1 MNLDILS
8 KVKFAFQ
15 SFFSSFMSIE
25 LFIIGCV
32 LFCFLFIN
40 LNKNDKVVKVLGIFL
55 YLLFF
60 ISICFYYSDYTVQSV
75 DAVIKYIMNY
85 IYFPSLAMYFMIM
98 IFVTIAIIYTIFSKK
113 MPLLLKRFNICVF
126 SLLYLMYIQVIGQV
140 AGNRI
145 YFTTDVAIYKNE
157 TILSLVQVSNFLL
170 VIWILFMVFYFL
182 YKFFKKK
189 LDERFNIT

>member
-8 KVKFAFQ
+8 KVKVAFQ

-25 LFIIGCV
+25 LFIIGCI

-40 LNKNDKVVKVLGIFL
+40 LNKNEKVVKVFGVFL

-75 DAVIKYIMNY
+75 DAFIKYIMNY
-85 IYFPSLAMYFMIM
+85 IYFPSLSMYFMIM
-98 IFVTIAIIYTIFSKK
+98 VFVTVAIIYTMFSKK

-170 VIWILFMVFYFL
+170 AIWILFMLFYLL